1 MTRQKWW
8 DDPIALRSA
17 LGEAAKVV
25 VERVGDKEDGMAEIV
40 ITRDGLERLS
50 AELERLTTDGR
61 REIAD
66 RLRHAAAGEPNHS
79 ESSEYLDAREHQA
92 MLERRIALLEERLR
106 SAQVVEPQLGNGC
119 VDVGERVRVREL
131 ESGARLEL
139 ELVGPFE
146 SDARAGRISIASPL
160 GRAILGLRRGQI
172 AEVDA
177 PRGRLQFK
185 VIAVDAA

>member
-1 MTRQKWW
+1 
-8 DDPIALRSA
+8 
-17 LGEAAKVV
+17 
-25 VERVGDKEDGMAEIV
+25 MAEIV

-66 RLRHAAAGEPNHS
+66 RLRHAAAGEPNRS